1 MAFVIPYKSCKIH
14 LSNSS
19 WEGGKEFA
27 TYEVKGTTPLAKEVL
42 VMLRSTVNLP
52 IKPIKGKV
60 AAPKAL
66 EIAKHKIDDLFGKS
80 HKPV

>member
-14 LSNSS
+14 LGNSV

-27 TYEVKGTTPLAKEVL
+27 AYEVKGATNLAREVL
-42 VMLRSTVNLP
+42 AR
-52 IKPIKGKV
+52 KPIKGKA

-66 EIAKHKIDDLFGKS
+66 EIAKHKIDDLFGKRR
-80 HKPV
+80 